1 MMNEELQPV
10 MQTAAPSTVQKP
22 LLPQSEPLREPNDI
36 HQDSGGL
43 TSVVRI
49 IVWIIFLAMVV
60 AFLWYAFARPVPH
73 RIK

>member
-1 MMNEELQPV
+1 MMNDESQPG
-10 MQTAAPSTVQKP
+10 AQKP

-43 TSVVRI
+43 TSIVRI
-49 IVWIIFLAMVV
+49 IVWMIFLGMVV
-60 AFLWYAFARPVPH
+60 AFFWYAFARPVPH